1 MGQGL
6 FATALQ
12 QSNPLLPLEEE
23 GRLNDAGI
31 HNNFMERVFAYHRW
45 QQLIATG
52 LTTARLIDFHARHK
66 LILMAHGNTHYST
79 LGRIIAAAGKGSINK
94 RGGEY
99 IAQFMD
105 ALSHRATR
113 KRHTNVLQHL
123 MGYLK
128 KVLDHEDKAEL
139 LELIHAYRL
148 GTITRI
154 APLTLLRH
162 HFRRHPNTYIT
173 GQYYLYPDPR
183 ELLLAKS

>member
-1 MGQGL
+1 
-6 FATALQ
+6 
-12 QSNPLLPLEEE
+12 
-23 GRLNDAGI
+23 
-31 HNNFMERVFAYHRW
+31 
-45 QQLIATG
+45 
-52 LTTARLIDFHARHK
+52 
-66 LILMAHGNTHYST
+66 
-79 LGRIIAAAGKGSINK
+79 
-94 RGGEY
+94 
-99 IAQFMD
+99 MD